1 MWQKVVAF
9 LDQLQMAWGSVDSVV
24 LRVLLQLAL
33 VVGVSYGSYWLC
45 HLLYRAI
52 QRRLVKA
59 RPESLLAILLN
70 SQAIP
75 RALQVVPLIVAGILA
90 TRAVSTEWLRA
101 LILTLTRVYFAF
113 ICANVFAAAMNL
125 AYRLHNWRRGVSAS
139 PQKGIFQVL
148 SLLGYLFAAVGIVAT
163 LSGRDPTYVL
173 SGMTAL
179 SAVLMLVFKDSILG
193 LTAGVTLASN
203 GMVRIG
209 DWIEVPGTGADGEV
223 IDIALTT
230 VRVQNWDN
238 TITTVPAYDLIAKPF
253 KNWRGM
259 SESGGR
265 RIKRAILIDL
275 DSIHF
280 ADEGEL
286 ERWKEID
293 LIRDYLASKIRE
305 VRTYNAAHPSSATS
319 VANAR
324 KLTNIG
330 TFRAYCLAYL
340 RANPAIHQRMTIIVR
355 QLDPSDRGLPLEI
368 YCFSSDTAWANYE
381 SIQSDLFDHFLAIMP
396 EFGLTSFQVTSAA
409 ALRQGAQA
417 LPERLKAKA

>member
-253 KNWRGM
+253 KNRRGM

>member
-1 MWQKVVAF
+1 MWQQFITF
-9 LDQLQMAWGSVDSVV
+9 LESIGHAWSSVDNVA

-33 VVGVSYGSYWLC
+33 LGAGSYGSYLLC
-45 HLLYRAI
+45 SLLYKAI
-52 QRRLVKA
+52 QKRLLRA
-59 RPESLLAILLN
+59 APSGALAILLT
-70 SQAIP
+70 SKAIP
-75 RALQVVPLIVAGILA
+75 RAFQVVPLIVAGLLA
-90 TRAVSTEWLRA
+90 THAVSTAWLRA
-101 LILTLTRVYFAF
+101 LTLTLTRIYFAF
-113 ICANVFAAAMNL
+113 ICANVFAGTMNL
-125 AYRLHNWRRGVSAS
+125 VYRLSNWRRGVSAS

-179 SAVLMLVFKDSILG
+179 SAVLMLIFKDSILG

-209 DWIEVPGTGADGEV
+209 DWIEVPGADADGEV

-238 TITTVPAYDLIAKPF
+238 TITTVPAYDLISKSF

-265 RIKRAILIDL
+265 RVKRAILIDL

-280 ADEGEL
+280 ASEAEL

-293 LIRDYLASKIRE
+293 LIRDYLASKLRE
-305 VRTYNAAHPSSATS
+305 VRTYNSAHPSSKTS

-340 RANPAIHQRMTIIVR
+340 RANPKIHQGMTLIVR
-355 QLDPSDRGLPLEI
+355 QLDPTDRGLPLEI
-368 YCFSSDTAWANYE
+368 YCFTNDTAWANYE
-381 SIQSDLFDHFLAIMP
+381 AIQSDLFDHLLAIMS
-396 EFGLTSFQVTSAA
+396 EFGLEAFQVTSASSMRSG
-409 ALRQGAQA
+409 LSSLN
-417 LPERLKAKA
+417 LPRA

>member
-1 MWQKVVAF
+1 MMWQRCLRVLEHLREGWSAVEN
-9 LDQLQMAWGSVDSVV
+9 VP
-24 LRVLLQLAL
+24 LRVLLQVAL
-33 VVGVSYGSYWLC
+33 VGALTYGSYLLC
-45 HLLYRAI
+45 HLLYRFI
-52 QRRLVKA
+52 RHRLTQAK
-59 RPESLLAILLN
+59 RESALTIILA
-70 SQAIP
+70 SPVVP
-75 RALQVVPLIVAGILA
+75 RILQVAPLIVAGILA

-101 LILTLTRVYFAF
+101 TILMLTRVYFVF
-113 ICANVFAAAMNL
+113 ICANVFAAAMTL
-125 AYRLHNWRRGVSAS
+125 IYQLSNWRRGVPAS

-203 GMVRIG
+203 GMIRIG
-209 DWIEVPGTGADGEV
+209 DWIEVPGADADGEV

-265 RIKRAILIDL
+265 RIKRSILIDL
-275 DSIHF
+275 DSVRF
-280 ADEGEL
+280 ASEDDL
-286 ERWKEID
+286 DRWKEID

-305 VRTYNAAHPSSATS
+305 VRAYNSEHPSSKTS

-330 TFRAYCLAYL
+330 TFRAYCVAYL
-340 RANPAIHQRMTIIVR
+340 TANPCIHKGMTLLVR
-355 QLDPSDRGLPLEI
+355 QLNPSDRGLPLEI
-368 YCFSSDTAWANYE
+368 YCFTNDTAWANYE
-381 SIQSDLFDHFLAIMP
+381 AIQSDLFDHLLAIMP
-396 EFGLTSFQVTSAA
+396 EFGLTCFQVTSATSMRA
-409 ALRQGAQA
+409 GLLTTHPGAD
-417 LPERLKAKA
+417 